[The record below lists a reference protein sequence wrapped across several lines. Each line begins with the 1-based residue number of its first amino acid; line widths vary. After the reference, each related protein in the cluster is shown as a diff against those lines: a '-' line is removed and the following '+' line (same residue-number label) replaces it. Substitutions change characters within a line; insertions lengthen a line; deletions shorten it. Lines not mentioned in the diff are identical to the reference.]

1 MEENKLP
8 QKEKSPLNNYI
19 KYSGLGFQ
27 MIGVIGAFAFA
38 GYKLDE
44 AQQTKTPI
52 YTGILSLLG
61 VLASLYIVIK
71 GLKSN

>member
-1 MEENKLP
+1 MEKNKLP
-8 QKEKSPLNNYI
+8 QKEKQALNNYI

-27 MIGVIGAFAFA
+27 MIGVIGVFTYA

-52 YTGILSLLG
+52 YTGISSLFG
-61 VLASLYIVIK
+61 VLISLYIVFK
-71 GLKSN
+71 SLKSE